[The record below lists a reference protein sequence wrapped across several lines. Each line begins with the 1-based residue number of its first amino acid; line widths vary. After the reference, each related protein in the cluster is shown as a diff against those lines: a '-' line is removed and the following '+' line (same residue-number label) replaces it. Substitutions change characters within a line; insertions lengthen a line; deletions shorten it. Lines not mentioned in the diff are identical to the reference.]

1 MINESETKQLFEDL
15 EVGTLIEDLGKI
27 GIVVRKCKS
36 GTMEIELPLIKWRVN
51 YELFYQDGV
60 ITIMAAA
67 TMKRLLEEGK
77 IKIISHPDQSEV

>member
-1 MINESETKQLFEDL
+1 MKSDKGTLDEI

-27 GIVVRKCKS
+27 GIVVRKLKS

-60 ITIMAAA
+60 VTIMAEA
-67 TMKRLLEEGK
+67 TIRRLMEEGK
-77 IKIISHPDQSEV
+77 MKIISPQGQTEV

>member
-1 MINESETKQLFEDL
+1 MDDSETKQLFEDL

-36 GTMEIELPLIKWRVN
+36 GTLEVELPLIKWRVN
-51 YELFYQDGV
+51 YELFYQDGG

-77 IKIISHPDQSEV
+77 IKIISPPEQSEV

>member
-1 MINESETKQLFEDL
+1 MIDEKDTKQLFEDL

-77 IKIISHPDQSEV
+77 IKIISPPEQSEV

>member
-1 MINESETKQLFEDL
+1 MIDDDDTKQLWEDL

-36 GTMEIELPLIKWRVN
+36 GTLEVELPLIKWRVN

-77 IKIISHPDQSEV
+77 IRIISPPEQSEV

>member
-1 MINESETKQLFEDL
+1 MMDDREPNQLFEDIK
-15 EVGTLIEDLGKI
+15 VGTLIEDLGKI

-36 GTMEIELPLIKWRVN
+36 GTLEVELPLIRWRVN
-51 YELFYQDGV
+51 YEVFYQDGV

-77 IKIISHPDQSEV
+77 IRIIAPPEQSEV